1 MIDCGMGSAHLY
13 FKSLGS
19 PHRSTDGHF
28 VHKKVPPF
36 NSTKQN
42 VVKQILLKL
51 DT

>member
-1 MIDCGMGSAHLY
+1 MIDCGMGVRHLY

-19 PHRSTDGHF
+19 PTAQLM
-28 VHKKVPPF
+28 VILYTKKVSPF

-42 VVKQILLKL
+42 VVKQFLLKL